1 MLVLRLLRALWS
13 RTSFG
18 RLERQ
23 VDHLISLVTRPAA
36 SAGAI
41 TVRTLHGASAGAS
54 AGDLVAFA
62 SPTVRLDAAAPLAA
76 ALAQLVPARQAHAL
90 VYEADGSLAGVLEPA
105 DVLRHVLRGGDGVV
119 GRALRT
125 CVVAD
130 GDVPLREVARHLC
143 TGARF
148 VAVRH
153 DRHGHR
159 LVSRRAL
166 LRWALDQPDAAARRG
181 STLAALGLGRGQT
194 LAACDERGSARAA
207 LTTMAACGVTSLPV
221 LDALGHVAGVVSATD
236 ALHARADP
244 SRLAMP
250 VLAFVAA
257 SRAEHGTARD
267 ARCAVTCTLAD
278 TLADTIARMFAERV
292 HHVYALDEHGLPVGV
307 IAYVDILRVLSA
319 WE

>member
-1 MLVLRLLRALWS
+1 M
-13 RTSFG
+13 
-18 RLERQ
+18 
-23 VDHLISLVTRPAA
+23 
-36 SAGAI
+36 
-41 TVRTLHGASAGAS
+41 
-54 AGDLVAFA
+54 
-62 SPTVRLDAAAPLAA
+62 RLDAAAPLAT
-76 ALAQLVPARQAHAL
+76 ALAQLVPVRQAHAL
-90 VYEADGSLAGVLEPA
+90 VYEAGGSLAGVLEPA
-105 DVLRHVLRGGDGVV
+105 DVLRHVLRGGGGVV

-267 ARCAVTCTLAD
+267 ARCAVTCTTAD
-278 TLADTIARMFAERV
+278 TLADTIARMFVERV
-292 HHVYALDEHGLPVGV
+292 HHVYVLEEELPVGV
-307 IAYVDILRVLSA
+307 ISYVDILRLLCVH
-319 WE
+319 